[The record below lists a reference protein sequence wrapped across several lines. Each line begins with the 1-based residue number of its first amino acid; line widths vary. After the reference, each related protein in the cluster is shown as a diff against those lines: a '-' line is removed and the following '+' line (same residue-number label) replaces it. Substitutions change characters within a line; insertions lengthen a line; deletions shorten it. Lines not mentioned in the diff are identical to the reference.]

1 MNTSPTIIILVGI
14 TGDLAQRKLLPAIE
28 SLGKKELLPEHFK
41 VVGITRRDDQPDLF
55 KMDLQDAAEYE
66 RLARYLESI
75 EKEWSTPAQRLFY
88 LSVPPTVAAPIIE
101 QLGKSGLSKM
111 PQTKLLLEKPFGTD
125 LEDAKKLI
133 AHLDTY
139 FDEGQ
144 VYRIDHYLAK
154 KPVRALVDNVIDLS
168 TVEKIQVAAL
178 ETLTIEKRAE
188 FYEQTGALRD
198 FASHLLEVAALTL
211 HPINR
216 VELLKEFSVIPETVK
231 RGQYKGYREAVGN
244 PISTV
249 ETFVSLTLQSS
260 GPIFTG
266 TVELKTGK
274 ALHHKSTDVTIF
286 YKDGASKVLSLYDPS
301 LPSGHMRD
309 HSYETVF
316 LDVIAGHNEFFIA
329 PAEVLETWRIIAPVQ
344 AAWKQSADDLFIY
357 EQGSQ
362 L

>member
-55 KMDLQDAAEYE
+55 KMDLEDAAEYE
-66 RLARYLESI
+66 RLAKYLESI

-88 LSVPPTVAAPIIE
+88 LSVPPTVASPIIE
-101 QLGKSGLSKM
+101 QLGKSGLAKM
-111 PQTKLLLEKPFGTD
+111 PQTKVLLEKPFGID
-125 LEDAKKLI
+125 LADAKALI
-133 AHLDTY
+133 SHIDTY
-139 FDEGQ
+139 FNEDQ

-154 KPVRALVDNVIDLS
+154 KPVRALVDSTLDLA
-168 TVEKIQVAAL
+168 TIEKIQVTAL

-198 FASHLLEVAALTL
+198 FASHLLETAALAL

-216 VELLKEFSVIPETVK
+216 LELLKECSVIPESVK
-231 RGQYKGYREAVGN
+231 RGQYNGYREAVGN
-244 PISTV
+244 PTSVV

-266 TVELKTGK
+266 TIEVKTGK
-274 ALHHKSTDVTIF
+274 ALKEKKTDLTIF
-286 YKDGASKVLSLYDPS
+286 YKDGATNVIALHDPS
-301 LPSGHMRD
+301 LRSGQARE

-316 LDVIAGHNEFFIA
+316 LDVIAGHHEFFISA
-329 PAEVLETWRIIAPVQ
+329 EEVLETWRIIAPVQ
-344 AAWKQSADDLFIY
+344 AAWQQSGDDLFMY
-357 EQGSQ
+357 EQGSA